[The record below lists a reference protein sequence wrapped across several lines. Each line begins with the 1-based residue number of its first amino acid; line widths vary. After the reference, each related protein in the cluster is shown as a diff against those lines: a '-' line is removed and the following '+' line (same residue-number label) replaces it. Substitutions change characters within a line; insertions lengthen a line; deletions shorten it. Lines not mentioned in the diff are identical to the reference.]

1 MKILADKLELNTHKF
16 TKTLMEFPIGHKILK
31 LDVKY
36 DEMRIIYSVPD
47 EFESYK
53 IFNQKETRK
62 IYIVGTGVEFRG
74 VTVKDDKMYDE
85 DNHEIKYLDFVRL
98 QDEFGYSVFYSEIIN
113 KNETDVL
120 SDEQKEELKQNLLA
134 LLNSINNDEPNS
146 KINLKEVVDKIN
158 DLSPA
163 QKEALQVLLNM

>member
-1 MKILADKLELNTHKF
+1 MKILANKLDLNTHKF
-16 TKTLMEFPIGHKILK
+16 TKILMEFPIGHKILK

-36 DEMRIIYSVPD
+36 DEMRIIFSVPD
-47 EFESYK
+47 EFENYK

-85 DNHEIKYLDFVRL
+85 DNHEIKYLDFARL
-98 QDEFGYSVFYSEIIN
+98 QDEFGYSVFYSEVIN
-113 KNETDVL
+113 KNENDVL

-134 LLNSINNDEPNS
+134 LLNSINNNEPNS

>member
-1 MKILADKLELNTHKF
+1 MKILANKLDLNTHKF
-16 TKTLMEFPIGHKILK
+16 TKILMEFPIGHKILK

-36 DEMRIIYSVPD
+36 DEMRIIFSVPD
-47 EFESYK
+47 EFENYK

-85 DNHEIKYLDFVRL
+85 DNHEIKYLDFARL

-113 KNETDVL
+113 KNENDVL